1 MLCQVGKIKNMKHKA
16 ILNKKQ
22 ILDSLMTDEEYSE
35 YSILEILYDMRKL
48 KGLVKSSEEGYIEVG
63 ESKENGQR
71 FSEEFDIWFNE
82 NELTIIK

>member
-1 MLCQVGKIKNMKHKA
+1 MKYKA

-48 KGLVKSSEEGYIEVG
+48 KGLVKSLEDGYIEVG
-63 ESKENGQR
+63 EAKENGQR

-82 NELTIIK
+82 NELTII